1 MYVREAASGDE
12 LDVRRILDAA
22 VLETPDLEERFD
34 AGDVLVAFESFSRE
48 RDDPDSCSPLEIRPD
63 LPEER
68 VLGTLVLDSH
78 RGDGAHVEA
87 IAVRR
92 RRKGRG
98 IGSALVAG
106 ALARTGRLSATF
118 DESVLPF
125 YESLGFEVERIDA
138 SRFRGTTSLEDR

>member
-22 VLETPDLEERFD
+22 VLETPDLEERLTV
-34 AGDVLVAFESFSRE
+34 GDVLVAVESRGRE
-48 RDDPDSCSPLEIRPD
+48 RADTDSCSALETRPD
-63 LPEER
+63 PPEER

-78 RGDGAHVEA
+78 WGDGAHVEA

-106 ALARTGRLSATF
+106 ALARTGRLTATF
-118 DESVLPF
+118 DAEVLPF
-125 YESLGFEVERIDA
+125 YESLGFEVERIDGR
-138 SRFRGTTSLEDR
+138 RFRGTTSLEDR